1 MPELEHIYG
10 STRPPPVQRRRVGP
24 DGGPISRRF
33 SKTTNRDRAI
43 KRHAQWSGG
52 SKSDKTGKRG
62 NLPSALERG
71 IKGLWDTGKEGIYGL
86 GHAALKGLKA
96 TTSAYAEGQE
106 ARRDDKKWTLGG
118 DPLDINKGSMAD
130 KWMQTQIL
138 PEYRDEYERERDKR
152 NLHWTEL
159 SKFTGPDTV
168 GLAERINVLNNLTP
182 ERLERYSPI
191 KQRNILE
198 SIVNPA
204 EADAFRRSDVG
215 QEGIVNNAML
225 MDYINRAKD
234 LYGDGGLPSIA
245 VDDEIMNYRDP
256 IRDMVAPTSTGGTP
270 RGTFLDQREYNRMD
284 LDDQMNIKTSV
295 LPPTY
300 QQVYGDPMD
309 NIQLGEPGNNPLSHL
324 LTSMYPNY
332 SDFAGTDRAKTYGLE
347 NMNERE
353 LMEFGYKNPVVAP
366 MFGFDPENY
375 PDYGY

>member
-71 IKGLWDTGKEGIYGL
+71 IKSLWNPTKERVLGFMGAGI
-86 GHAALKGLKA
+86 KGLKA
-96 TTSAYAEGQE
+96 ATNAYAEGQE
-106 ARRDDKKWTLGG
+106 ARRDDKEWTYGG

-256 IRDMVAPTSTGGTP
+256 IRDMTPQDNRITWSDQGTDPFYGGRSLTDEMYASTFKMNPSVEGSYP
-270 RGTFLDQREYNRMD
+270 LSRQYNRMRMAG
-284 LDDQMNIKTSV
+284 LIPYQDDDEEMIA
-295 LPPTY
+295 
-300 QQVYGDPMD
+300 M
-309 NIQLGEPGNNPLSHL
+309 
-324 LTSMYPNY
+324 
-332 SDFAGTDRAKTYGLE
+332 
-347 NMNERE
+347 
-353 LMEFGYKNPVVAP
+353 GY
-366 MFGFDPENY
+366 
-375 PDYGY
+375 